1 MRLDQAA
8 PLGLRE
14 RKKQMTRQA
23 ILETAQAMFD
33 ERGYDHVTVAE
44 IADAVNISANTVFGY
59 FPAKDDLVFDCAGDL
74 QQTLVDH
81 IRCRPPG
88 QTPLRTMA
96 AAMREMISTT
106 TSSVVTEL
114 ERLHR
119 TVNASPTL
127 RSRMTLMWDQFE
139 QALADA
145 LAEET
150 GEGPHAPRPS
160 VAAAQLILIFR
171 MTASER
177 FLHYLRARSEPTER
191 AALEEWLAVTVELI
205 GGGIADY
212 APRRA

>member
-44 IADAVNISANTVFGY
+44 IADAVNISANTVSATSPPRTTWSSTAPVTCSRPWWTTSAA
-59 FPAKDDLVFDCAGDL
+59 PAGADSAADD
-74 QQTLVDH
+74 
-81 IRCRPPG
+81 
-88 QTPLRTMA
+88 A

-119 TVNASPTL
+119 TVNASRRCVPDDADV
-127 RSRMTLMWDQFE
+127 DQFE

-150 GEGPHAPRPS
+150 GEAARAEAQRGGRPADPDLPDDRVRAVSALPASPFRAHRAGRPRG
-160 VAAAQLILIFR
+160 VAGGHRGADR
-171 MTASER
+171 R
-177 FLHYLRARSEPTER
+177 RYRRLR
-191 AALEEWLAVTVELI
+191 
-205 GGGIADY
+205 
-212 APRRA
+212 PRRA